1 MRRRISKEGKA
12 RADALRTYG
21 GSGSLPSDAP
31 APLPSSL
38 SGAPELA
45 AAAAGAGKRYVD
57 VIMRVRDDG
66 RVIPLSVCWDDGRTF
81 RIDEVLG
88 DPASNAAPSAAACTL
103 RYTVRIGAHTT
114 HLFLERD
121 AEDADAPLR
130 WFVPSSAWA

>member
-1 MRRRISKEGKA
+1 MRRRISKGGGTSE
-12 RADALRTYG
+12 ALHAYG
-21 GSGSLPSDAP
+21 RSGSLPAEAP
-31 APLPSSL
+31 ALLPSSL
-38 SGAPELA
+38 SGVPEL

-88 DPASNAAPSAAACTL
+88 DPASNAAPTATACTL

-121 AEDADAPLR
+121 VEDADAPLR
-130 WFVPSSAWA
+130 WFVPSSA

>member
-1 MRRRISKEGKA
+1 MRRGFS
-12 RADALRTYG
+12 G
-21 GSGSLPSDAP
+21 GNVPRGSS
-31 APLPSSL
+31 
-38 SGAPELA
+38 
-45 AAAAGAGKRYVD
+45 AGKRYVD

-88 DPASNAAPSAAACTL
+88 NPAANAASTAAVRTL

-121 AEDADAPLR
+121 AEDPSAPLR
-130 WFVPSSAWA
+130 WFVPSSACGLV

>member
-1 MRRRISKEGKA
+1 MRRGIS
-12 RADALRTYG
+12 G
-21 GSGSLPSDAP
+21 GNVPRGSS
-31 APLPSSL
+31 
-38 SGAPELA
+38 
-45 AAAAGAGKRYVD
+45 AGKRYVD

-88 DPASNAAPSAAACTL
+88 DPAANAAPTATVRTL

-121 AEDADAPLR
+121 AEDPSAPLR
-130 WFVPSSAWA
+130 WFVPSSARGLA